1 MGGRWSIRPPAQLSQ
16 RGATN
21 RIRSDETN
29 TELLQR
35 IIIFGLCV
43 RTSSFPSVS
52 LLGEWDSL
60 SDRDT
65 EPTGTKPQVSDFYLY
80 FFDKWMHKNL
90 QWALIGN
97 MLRLKHIS
105 IWKDQLSALRW
116 KHHENT
122 AEPAA
127 PVGSRSSLN
136 ETLLVFLSVHLDMR
150 RECTK
155 HLSSSLPL
163 ISYSVSVT
171 LTILI
176 YDHGKQPP
184 ACEFSLSLSLFS
196 VSWNLSILLIEISL
210 SVRPDHFSAG
220 MIIWSCC
227 CCFASSKKGNKLLIW
242 TSPRL
247 GGKSLPW

>member
-1 MGGRWSIRPPAQLSQ
+1 MKGSAVS
-16 RGATN
+16 
-21 RIRSDETN
+21 
-29 TELLQR
+29 TE
-35 IIIFGLCV
+35 V
-43 RTSSFPSVS
+43 KTS
-52 LLGEWDSL
+52 
-60 SDRDT
+60 
-65 EPTGTKPQVSDFYLY
+65 
-80 FFDKWMHKNL
+80 
-90 QWALIGN
+90 
-97 MLRLKHIS
+97 
-105 IWKDQLSALRW
+105 W
-116 KHHENT
+116 KHSWT
-122 AEPAA
+122 VPAA
-127 PVGSRSSLN
+127 PVRSRSRLN

-155 HLSSSLPL
+155 HLSPSLPL

-242 TSPRL
+242 TFPRL